1 MKFYFFRKKT
11 FDMTKGS
18 TLNVVVERFDV
29 SSGEQSNRD
38 AGLRFEILSDNSKSN
53 VFDGLSSMRQTGN

>member
-1 MKFYFFRKKT
+1 
-11 FDMTKGS
+11 MTKGS

-38 AGLRFEILSDNSKSN
+38 AGLRFEIPSDNSKSN